1 MTTVRLDRITREF
14 ATSHS
19 GGRWR
24 PSVRSNEELSTA
36 VGVADVSLRV
46 EEGELLVVVG
56 PSGSGKTTLLRLLAG
71 LETPTAG
78 QIWFDEREVTR
89 EASWRREVAMVA
101 DSAALLPH
109 LTVAENLVWSQQNRR
124 RWSGTNNS
132 EQREGWIERLG
143 LQGLLNRYPP
153 ALSAGQQQR
162 VALGRALLAS
172 PRVMLLDEPLG
183 RLDASLRYDLARS
196 LRQLQRESGQSWV
209 YVTHDRQEAL
219 LVADRIAVLDQGRL
233 LQVGTPQEL
242 QDQPRHA
249 RVANWSWA
257 QGGTKLRISVEA
269 NGCEGTRTELDP
281 DSTSQGGKARLA
293 SGRAAGSEAWWRPE
307 DVWVERLSAATTGAD
322 KRLWLTGCVEGV
334 LECGAGWS
342 WVWVKLDGEQQ
353 SSCHFAPTTVVG
365 VGRSVARNRVDQDE
379 RERSRRDLG
388 HIELGRADLW
398 QTGEPVRV
406 GFDWDRASWFDSV
419 SGWLLTVEE
428 EANA

>member
-1 MTTVRLDRITREF
+1 M
-14 ATSHS
+14 
-19 GGRWR
+19 
-24 PSVRSNEELSTA
+24 STA

-46 EEGELLVVVG
+46 DEGELLVVVG

-109 LTVAENLVWSQQNRR
+109 LTVAENLVWSQHNRR
-124 RWSGTNNS
+124 RWSGTHS
-132 EQREGWIERLG
+132 TEQRVEQKEGWIERLG
-143 LQGLLNRYPP
+143 LQRLLNRYPP

-183 RLDASLRYDLARS
+183 RLDASLRYELARC

-242 QDQPRHA
+242 QDHPRHA

-257 QGGTKLRISVEA
+257 QGGTKLRVRAESNGGEGSRKEVDSESASPVGKPSLA
-269 NGCEGTRTELDP
+269 N
-281 DSTSQGGKARLA
+281 
-293 SGRAAGSEAWWRPE
+293 GRAAGGEAWWRPE
-307 DVWVERLSAATTGAD
+307 DVWVERLSPAATDAG
-322 KRLWLTGCVEGV
+322 KWQWLTGCVESV
-334 LECGAGWS
+334 LECGGGS
-342 WVWVKLDGEQQ
+342 TWVWVRLDGEQQ
-353 SSCHFAPTTVVG
+353 SSFDFAPSTVVG
-365 VGRSVARNRVDQDE
+365 VGRGVARNQDE
-379 RERSRRDLG
+379 RERSRRVLG
-388 HIELGRADLW
+388 NADLEHADPW
-398 QTGEPVRV
+398 QPGETVRV